1 MSLEQ
6 ILFSVTPLDFEYEAL
21 EPLYI
26 EAGKATNLLRGSLGL
41 MLRRLACAPGCR
53 DSNWCPLPAACLY
66 RQIFEGETNGVRPS
80 GYQEA
85 PRPFVLRW
93 DDWGEMRIAPGTV
106 FRTGLHLFDSR
117 TEVLALML
125 RAYGKLPAAGLGP
138 ARAKMRLRRISQVDA
153 AGAQGVLWTSETK
166 GEMPRPA
173 TLRFQLGPVED
184 APRRVKVRFLSPTE
198 IKQDGQVLT
207 TADFRPLFQ
216 RLWERLSFLIV
227 HYAPNGTT
235 AARDILSAGAD
246 ELIEAAGRVALV
258 RQNLAPMAV
267 SRFSTRT
274 GQTHPLSGLM
284 GEAEYEGD
292 FRLLWAWMKASEW
305 TGVGRQ
311 TVWGKGSLRW
321 EMG

>member
-1 MSLEQ
+1 MNPERIS
-6 ILFSVTPLDFEYEAL
+6 FSVTPLDFEYEAL
-21 EPLYI
+21 EPLFI

-41 MLRRLACAPGCR
+41 TLRRLACVVECT
-53 DSNWCPLPAACLY
+53 DSHECPLAEPCLY
-66 RQIFEGETNGVRPS
+66 RQIFEGETNDVRPS

-93 DDWGEMRIAPGTV
+93 EDWREMHIASGTR

-125 RAYGKLPAAGLGP
+125 RAYGKMGAAGLGP
-138 ARAKMRLRRISQVDA
+138 GRAKLRLRSIGQMDA
-153 AGAQGVLWTSETK
+153 EGQRRVLWTSEIQ
-166 GEMPRPA
+166 GEVPRPGS
-173 TLRFQLGPVED
+173 LRFQLGPVED
-184 APRRVKVRFLSPTE
+184 APRRVRVHFLSPTE
-198 IKQDGQVLT
+198 IKQDGQVLA

-216 RLWERLSFLIV
+216 RLRERLAFLMI
-227 HYAPNGTT
+227 HYAAKGSGDVFGTET
-235 AARDILSAGAD
+235 D
-246 ELIEAAGRVALV
+246 ELIAAASRVRV
-258 RQNLAPMAV
+258 VSQNLAAV
-267 SRFSTRT
+267 AVNRYSTRT

-311 TVWGKGSLRW
+311 TVWGKGALRW
-321 EMG
+321 DAVER